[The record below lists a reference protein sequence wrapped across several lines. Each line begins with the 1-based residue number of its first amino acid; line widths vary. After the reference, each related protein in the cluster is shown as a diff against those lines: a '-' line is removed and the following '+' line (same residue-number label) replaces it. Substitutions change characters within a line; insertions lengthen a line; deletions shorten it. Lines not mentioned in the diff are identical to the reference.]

1 MTELTGVAC
10 QFFFSM
16 TQPSRKLSQTG
27 HIPRKRFG
35 QNFLT
40 DRNIL
45 NKIVAAAQVQ
55 PTDVVLEIG
64 PGKGHLTHALADTG
78 ARIVAVELDRDLLE
92 GLRVEFAE
100 FENVLLLEGDV
111 LTKSPQEWLAEAGCA
126 PPYLVVANIPYYIT
140 SAILRYLLEAK
151 PPPRRIIVMVQKQV
165 AQQIVARPPHG
176 NLLGTSVQ
184 FYGEP
189 KVVQNVPAG
198 AFYPR
203 PAVDS
208 AVVRIDVNLPSV
220 DQYADRVGERFFRVV
235 RAGFSSKRKQLRN
248 ALANGLQV
256 TAARADEMLARAK
269 IDPARRAETLSL
281 AEWQELARQ

>member
-1 MTELTGVAC
+1 MAHSSLK
-10 QFFFSM
+10 
-16 TQPSRKLSQTG
+16 PSQAG

-35 QNFLT
+35 QNFLS

-64 PGKGHLTHALADTG
+64 PGKGHLTHALADTN

-92 GLRVEFAE
+92 GLRAEFAE
-100 FENVLLLEGDV
+100 VENVRLLEGDV
-111 LTKSPQEWLAEAGCA
+111 LRKPPQAWLDDAGSA

-151 PPPRRIIVMVQKQV
+151 MPPRRIVVMVQKQV
-165 AQQIVARPPHG
+165 AQQIVAGPPHG

-189 KVVQNVPAG
+189 SIVQNVPAG

-208 AVVRIDVNLPSV
+208 AVVRIDVHPPHA
-220 DQYADRVGERFFRVV
+220 DQDTDRFDERFFRVV
-235 RAGFSSKRKQLRN
+235 RAGFGSKRKQLRN
-248 ALANGLQV
+248 ALAHGLQV
-256 TAARADEMLARAK
+256 PADRAAVMLARAG

-281 AEWQELARQ
+281 AEWQELARQPI